1 MTNPFHGSSHYT
13 DSNTPITSSDL
24 LPRRFSY
31 ASVASGAPPTLNPP
45 YLSHPGRTSVISQIL
60 NSSDDIS
67 FEAPA
72 SSYDPNRGGDMDGDR
87 NGASL
92 NGASGRYSRGQQAP
106 SFSRVFDM
114 FMSAPAGDS
123 SGVANGNGSGFFV
136 PSYLAGSTYV
146 QRLEDAH
153 WAKLQAQKESQA
165 AQVQGAGNLTTSASS
180 VSLHGK
186 PASHRGVNYDVIE
199 KTPAFEE
206 DESFTPL
213 PTRWNRDDK
222 YGALDILS
230 DGLEVRY
237 IGPRGQTERDHE
249 AYSIRADYH
258 MPPQCGIYYFEVQI
272 LSGKRDDM
280 TIGIGFSAK
289 TVALSRPPGWE
300 PDSWGYHSDD
310 GHCYAGQ
317 NGGKAYGPPFTA
329 SDVIGCGIN
338 FRTGCAFFTKNGHIL
353 GTAFREIGK
362 GNNLYPTVGLKKSGE
377 HVRVNFGRSPFV
389 FDIEGMMTAEKAR
402 VQNEIAE
409 TSTLSLAP
417 SMNETELIQALVL
430 QFLQHDGY
438 VETARAFA
446 EEINAEKKALSLD
459 PNAPIEG
466 INVKDDEHANKRQRI
481 RRAVL
486 EGDIDRALKYTNAS
500 YPQVLKDNEQVYFK
514 LRCRKFIEMVR
525 SGAELRAAAEGK
537 KSNGH
542 SGGVDLSASAMDLDA
557 NGAENGAWDQMD
569 TEDSEGGAPLGIDE
583 LELATLQ
590 YGQTLQAEFK
600 NDPRREVSKHL
611 QDIYSLLAY
620 SNPLL
625 EKDVAHLLDR
635 KGRIAVA
642 EELNSAILL
651 SLGKSS
657 RAALEKVYAQTS
669 VLLDDLRENGGP
681 GAFVSLQDVIED
693 IPKSPN

>member
-1 MTNPFHGSSHYT
+1 MTNPFHGSAHYT
-13 DSNTPITSSDL
+13 ESNTPTGSSGL

-31 ASVASGAPPTLNPP
+31 ASVASGAPPNYNPP

-60 NSSDDIS
+60 NNSDDIT
-67 FEAPA
+67 FEPA
-72 SSYDPNRGGDMDGDR
+72 SAYHDSSRGGDMDADR
-87 NGASL
+87 NGTSL
-92 NGASGRYSRGQQAP
+92 NGTSARLSRGANNLP

-114 FMSAPAGDS
+114 FMANP
-123 SGVANGNGSGFFV
+123 SGENGGPGGASGHGGFFV
-136 PSYLAGSTYV
+136 PSYLTGSTYV
-146 QRLEDAH
+146 QRLEEAH
-153 WAKLQAQKESQA
+153 FAKVQAQKESQT
-165 AQVQGAGNLTTSASS
+165 AQAQPGGNLTTSASS
-180 VSLHGK
+180 VSLHSK

-199 KTPAFEE
+199 KTAAFED
-206 DESFTPL
+206 DEAFTPL

-249 AYSIRADYH
+249 AFSIRADNP
-258 MPPQCGIYYFEVQI
+258 MPPQCGIYYFEVQV

-317 NGGKAYGPPFTA
+317 NGGKNYGPPFTA
-329 SDVIGCGIN
+329 PDVIGCGVN
-338 FRTGCAFFTKNGHIL
+338 FRTGCAFFTKNGHML

-362 GNNLYPTVGLKKSGE
+362 GSSLYPTVGLKKSGE
-377 HVRVNFGRSPFV
+377 HIRVNFGQTPFV
-389 FDIEGMMTAEKAR
+389 FNIEGMMT
-402 VQNEIAE
+402 
-409 TSTLSLAP
+409 
-417 SMNETELIQALVL
+417 ALVL

-486 EGDIDRALKYTNAS
+486 EGDIDRALKHTNAF
-500 YPQVLKDNEQVYFK
+500 YPQVLKDNEQVYFR

-525 SGAELRAAAEGK
+525 TAAEMRAASESK

-542 SGGVDLSASAMDLDA
+542 GGDLGAMDLDA
-557 NGAENGAWDQMD
+557 NGNENGAWDQMD
-569 TEDSEGGAPLGIDE
+569 TEDSNEPTVDINE
-583 LELATLQ
+583 LEIATLL
-590 YGQTLQAEFK
+590 YGQELHAEFK
-600 NDPRREVSKHL
+600 NDPRREATKHL
-611 QDIYSLLAY
+611 ADIYALLAY
-620 SNPLL
+620 ANPLK

-635 KGRIAVA
+635 KGRLAVA

-693 IPKSPN
+693 IPKSQPF

>member
-1 MTNPFHGSSHYT
+1 MTNPFHGAPRYS
-13 DSNTPITSSDL
+13 DSNNPSGGSGL

-31 ASVASGAPPTLNPP
+31 ASVASGPPSNSNPP
-45 YLSHPGRTSVISQIL
+45 YLSHPGRTSVIAQIL
-60 NSSDDIS
+60 NSSDDIT
-67 FEAPA
+67 FESA
-72 SSYDPNRGGDMDGDR
+72 STSYDPNRGGDMDGDS
-87 NGASL
+87 NGVSLDRASRRL
-92 NGASGRYSRGQQAP
+92 SRGTQSQ
-106 SFSRVFDM
+106 SFSRAFDM
-114 FMSAPAGDS
+114 FKSGPSGDS
-123 SGVANGNGSGFFV
+123 TGATNGQGNGFFV
-136 PSYLAGSTYV
+136 PAYLAGSTYV

-153 WAKLQAQKESQA
+153 WTKVQAQKESQA
-165 AQVQGAGNLTTSASS
+165 AQVQAAGNLTTSASS

-199 KTPAFEE
+199 KPPAFEE
-206 DESFTPL
+206 DDSFTPL

-249 AYSIRADYH
+249 AFSIRADNH
-258 MPPQCGIYYFEVQI
+258 MPPQCGMYYFEVQI

-317 NGGKAYGPPFTA
+317 NGGKTYGPPFTA

-338 FRTGCAFFTKNGHIL
+338 FRTGCAFFTKNGHML

-362 GNNLYPTVGLKKSGE
+362 GSNLYPTVGLKKSGE
-377 HVRVNFGRSPFV
+377 HVRVNFGQTPFV
-389 FDIEGMMTAEKAR
+389 FDIEGLMMAEKAR
-402 VQNEIAE
+402 ILNEISE
-409 TSTLSLAP
+409 TSTTGLAP
-417 SMNETELIQALVL
+417 PMNETELIQSLVL
-430 QFLQHDGY
+430 QLLQHDGY
-438 VETARAFA
+438 VETARTFA
-446 EEINAEKKALSLD
+446 EEINSEKRALSLD
-459 PNAPIEG
+459 PDAPIEG

-486 EGDIDRALKYTNAS
+486 EGDIDKALKHTNAF
-500 YPQVLKDNEQVYFK
+500 YPQVLKDNEQVYFR

-525 SGAELRAAAEGK
+525 AGAELRASLEGK

-542 SGGVDLSASAMDLDA
+542 SAVDLSASAMDLDA

-569 TEDSEGGAPLGIDE
+569 TEDSEGAPSRIETLE
-583 LELATLQ
+583 LETLQ
-590 YGQTLQAEFK
+590 YGQDLSAEFR
-600 NDPRREVSKHL
+600 NDPRREVQKHL

-620 SNPLL
+620 SNPLI

-635 KGRIAVA
+635 KGRITVA

-657 RAALEKVYAQTS
+657 RAALETLYAQTS
-669 VLLDDLRENGGP
+669 VLLDDLRESGGP
-681 GAFVSLQDVIED
+681 GAFVSLQDVIDD
-693 IPKSPN
+693 IPQSQPL

>member
-1 MTNPFHGSSHYT
+1 MSNPFHGSPRYT
-13 DSNTPITSSDL
+13 DSNTPTGSSGHN
-24 LPRRFSY
+24 PRGFSY
-31 ASVASGAPPTLNPP
+31 ASVASGGVPNLNPP

-60 NSSDDIS
+60 NASDDIT
-67 FEAPA
+67 FEPA
-72 SSYDPNRGGDMDGDR
+72 SRGYEPDRSGDMDGDR

-92 NGASGRYSRGQQAP
+92 NGASGRLSRGSQQLP

-114 FMSAPAGDS
+114 FMSAPSSDLAGT
-123 SGVANGNGSGFFV
+123 GNGNGFFV
-136 PSYLAGSTYV
+136 PSYLAGSAYV
-146 QRLEDAH
+146 QRLEEAH
-153 WAKLQAQKESQA
+153 WAKVQAQKDSQA
-165 AQVQGAGNLTTSASS
+165 VQVQAAASLATSASS
-180 VSLHGK
+180 VSLHSK
-186 PASHRGVNYDVIE
+186 PTSHRGVNYDVIE
-199 KTPAFEE
+199 KPPAFEE
-206 DESFTPL
+206 DETFTPL
-213 PTRWNRDDK
+213 PTRWNKDDK
-222 YGALDILS
+222 YGALDIIS

-249 AYSIRADYH
+249 AFSIRADSY

-338 FRTGCAFFTKNGHIL
+338 FRTGCAFFTKNGHLL

-362 GNNLYPTVGLKKSGE
+362 GSNLYPTVGLKKSGE
-377 HVRVNFGRSPFV
+377 HVRVNFGQTPFV
-389 FDIEGMMTAEKAR
+389 FDIEGMMTEEKQR
-402 VQNEIAE
+402 LQSEISE
-409 TSTLSLAP
+409 TSTASLAP

-446 EEINAEKKALSLD
+446 EEINSEKQALSLD

-486 EGDIDRALKYTNAS
+486 EGDVDKALKHTNAF

-525 SGAELRAAAEGK
+525 AGAEMRITMEGK
-537 KSNGH
+537 RSNGH
-542 SGGVDLSASAMDLDA
+542 AGSDLGASAMDLDA
-557 NGAENGAWDQMD
+557 NVTENGSYDRMD
-569 TEDSEGGAPLGIDE
+569 TEDSEGAPPGIDE
-583 LELATLQ
+583 LENATLE
-590 YGQTLQAEFK
+590 YGRTLSAEFK

-611 QDIYSLLAY
+611 EDIFSLLAY
-620 SNPLL
+620 ANPLK

-635 KGRIAVA
+635 KGRLAVA

-693 IPKSPN
+693 IPKSQPF

>member
-13 DSNTPITSSDL
+13 DSNATTGSSGL
-24 LPRRFSY
+24 LPRRSSY
-31 ASVASGAPPTLNPP
+31 ASAASGAPPNTNPP
-45 YLSHPGRTSVISQIL
+45 FLSHPGRTSVINQIL
-60 NSSDDIS
+60 NSSDDIT
-67 FEAPA
+67 FEPA
-72 SSYDPNRGGDMDGDR
+72 SSGYHPIRGDDMDGDR

-92 NGASGRYSRGQQAP
+92 NGASGRWSQGSQLP

-114 FMSAPAGDS
+114 FMSTPGNEL
-123 SGVANGNGSGFFV
+123 SGAANGNGDGFFV
-136 PSYLAGSTYV
+136 PPYLAGSTYV
-146 QRLEDAH
+146 QRLEEAH
-153 WAKLQAQKESQA
+153 WAKVQAQKESQA
-165 AQVQGAGNLTTSASS
+165 AQVQAAGNLSTSPSS
-180 VSLHGK
+180 VSLHSK

-199 KTPAFEE
+199 KPPAFEE
-206 DESFTPL
+206 DETFTPL
-213 PTRWNRDDK
+213 PARWNRDDK

-249 AYSIRADYH
+249 AFSIRADNH

-317 NGGKAYGPPFTA
+317 NGGKAYGPSFTA

-338 FRTGCAFFTKNGHIL
+338 FRTGCAFFTKNGRLL

-362 GNNLYPTVGLKKSGE
+362 GSHLYPTVGLKKSGE
-377 HVRVNFGRSPFV
+377 HVRVNFGQTPFV
-389 FDIEGMMTAEKAR
+389 FDIEGMMTSEKSR
-402 VQNEIAE
+402 IQKEISE
-409 TSTLSLAP
+409 TSTASLAP
-417 SMNETELIQALVL
+417 AMSETELIQALVL

-446 EEINAEKKALSLD
+446 EEINAEKKALSID
-459 PNAPIEG
+459 PNAEIEG

-486 EGDIDRALKYTNAS
+486 EGDIDKALKHTNAF
-500 YPQVLKDNEQVYFK
+500 YPQVLKDNEQVYFR

-525 SGAELRAAAEGK
+525 AGAEMRAASEGK

-542 SGGVDLSASAMDLDA
+542 SAVDLSASAMDLDA
-557 NGAENGAWDQMD
+557 NGGENGAWDQMD
-569 TEDSEGGAPLGIDE
+569 TEGSEGAPLGIDA

-611 QDIYSLLAY
+611 EDIYSLLAY
-620 SNPLL
+620 SNPLM

-635 KGRIAVA
+635 KGRLAVA

-681 GAFVSLQDVIED
+681 GAFISLQDVIED
-693 IPKSPN
+693 IPKSQPF